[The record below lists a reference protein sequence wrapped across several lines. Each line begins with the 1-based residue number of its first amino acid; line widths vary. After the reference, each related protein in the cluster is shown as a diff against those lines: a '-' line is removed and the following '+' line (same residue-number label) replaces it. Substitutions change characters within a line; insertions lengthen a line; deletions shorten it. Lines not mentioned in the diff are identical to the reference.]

1 MPRFIRPL
9 FSSRPQQTD
18 GLDGLMR
25 GEGDALI
32 SRAER
37 ESAWRETLMAA
48 VEGDCT
54 ARKGF
59 EDILAEANL
68 EERICRRPS
77 GTLLAPA
84 YCPSACPF
92 FNRLAWTGNPRRL
105 KGVPMEIRSVTKAV
119 GPMDAFHF
127 GSSVA
132 PGEDFF
138 SEFSARF
145 DAWQEEACHPLGSV
159 DRVLGVTHSEFQN
172 RRWTDAIE
180 REGYAQILGEAYSTG
195 GMHDPLAF
203 LKGLSDWEIGVIQRA
218 HSLADGIDTE
228 AITQEGAYNLLL
240 PEGYSVDLNRDG
252 ISEVGV
258 ARMIVFP
265 PLDAPELFRA
275 AWRDVTDGMSEGD
288 VLTYQL
294 TLWGAFHPMKDGTI
308 RTAHGLPSDDV
319 GSYRDVLERLLEANE
334 WFRGLLAEGQ
344 YERDRLVYTELLQ
357 HLDSA
362 LG

>member
-1 MPRFIRPL
+1 
-9 FSSRPQQTD
+9 
-18 GLDGLMR
+18 
-25 GEGDALI
+25 
-32 SRAER
+32 
-37 ESAWRETLMAA
+37 
-48 VEGDCT
+48 
-54 ARKGF
+54 
-59 EDILAEANL
+59 
-68 EERICRRPS
+68 
-77 GTLLAPA
+77 
-84 YCPSACPF
+84 
-92 FNRLAWTGNPRRL
+92 
-105 KGVPMEIRSVTKAV
+105 MEIRSVTKAV

-138 SEFSARF
+138 AEFSARF
-145 DAWQEEACHPLGSV
+145 DAWQEEAGHPLGSV
-159 DRVLGVTHSEFQN
+159 DKVLGVTHSEFQN
-172 RRWTDAIE
+172 RRGTDAIE

-203 LKGLSDWEIGVIQRA
+203 LKGLSDREIGVIQRA

-275 AWRDVTDGMSEGD
+275 AWQDVT
-288 VLTYQL
+288 
-294 TLWGAFHPMKDGTI
+294 DGTI